1 MLRSISIMLHARS
14 GFLSFNFSHECPS
27 SGPSPSPWRLLL
39 NRLHPRALGG
49 IGVGLVF
56 NLCLVEVKPADAF
69 TLFSGVDIND
79 SGNNTPLTS
88 FPNSDQ
94 ARDLF
99 FSRLSSI
106 GTETFE
112 GFTGSAG
119 GTAPPDPFSIGFAV
133 PGGTLDAT
141 IVDEGDSARIY
152 NEPDGNGAFAISGW
166 NYVRFT
172 VPRGG
177 SGTSFQINLSQPAG
191 AFGFY
196 TTDLN
201 PQSGLVLEVSNN
213 DGLLSTLTAFLKDS
227 DRKSGS
233 VTYFGFLADSPLEQ
247 FTQVRFV
254 VDGTNDVIGFDDF
267 SVGSLEQVQPVPGPL
282 PLLGVGAAFG
292 WSRKMRQRLRPRR

>member
-1 MLRSISIMLHARS
+1 MRHARS
-14 GFLSFNFSHECPS
+14 GLSAFSCSRKGTSAHR
-27 SGPSPSPWRLLL
+27 SPWSLAL
-39 NRLHPRALGG
+39 NGFPLRALGG
-49 IGVGLVF
+49 VGVGLV
-56 NLCLVEVKPADAF
+56 LSVGLVERGPAEAF
-69 TLFSGVDIND
+69 TLFSGVDFNT
-79 SGNNTPLTS
+79 SGDDTPLTS

-99 FSRLSSI
+99 LTRLTSV

-112 GFTGSAG
+112 GFTGSG
-119 GTAPPDPFSIGFAV
+119 SGTVPPEPFAIGFAV

-141 IVDEGDSARIY
+141 IVDESGSARIY
-152 NEPDGNGAFAISGW
+152 NSPDGNGTYAISGT
-166 NYVRFT
+166 NYVRFS

-177 SGTSFQINLSQPAG
+177 SGTSFLINLSQPAG

-201 PQSGLVLEVSNN
+201 PASGLNLEVSNSQ
-213 DGLLSTLTAFLKDS
+213 GLLATLPAFLKDTN
-227 DRKSGS
+227 RKSGS
-233 VTYFGFLADSPLEQ
+233 ATYFGFLADSPLEE

-292 WSRKMRQRLRPRR
+292 WSRRMRQRLRAQR

>member
-1 MLRSISIMLHARS
+1 LA
-14 GFLSFNFSHECPS
+14 
-27 SGPSPSPWRLLL
+27 L
-39 NRLHPRALGG
+39 NALPLRALGG
-49 IGVGLVF
+49 IGVGLALNVS
-56 NLCLVEVKPADAF
+56 LVEMKPAEAF
-69 TLFSGVDIND
+69 TLFSGVDFNT

-99 FSRLSSI
+99 FGRLTSV

-119 GTAPPDPFSIGFAV
+119 GTAPPSPFSIGFAV

-141 IVDEGDSARIY
+141 IVDEGDSAKIY
-152 NEPDGNGAFAISGW
+152 DRPDGNGAYAISGT

-177 SGTSFQINLSQPAG
+177 AGTSFLINLSQPAG

-201 PQSGLVLEVSNN
+201 PRSGLVLEVSNS
-213 DGLLSTLTAFLKDS
+213 DGLLSTLTAFLKD
-227 DRKSGS
+227 DNRESGS
-233 VTYFGFLADSPLEQ
+233 ATYFGFLAESPLEQ

-267 SVGSLEQVQPVPGPL
+267 SVGSLEQVEPVPGPL
-282 PLLGVGAAFG
+282 PLLGVGAAFA
-292 WSRKMRQRLRPRR
+292 WSRKMRQRLRPHR